1 MKKKLKCILLVDD
14 DEATN
19 FFHQIIIEQAGC
31 TEHVEVAT
39 NGKKAIEFLTRER
52 KNNCTPDIIFL
63 DINMPVMNGWEFLDA
78 YEKLDAAQKS
88 KIVLVMLTAS
98 INPDDMQKAEKR
110 ESISGFRNKPLSVE
124 MLNEIIQTYFPDCL

>member
-1 MKKKLKCILLVDD
+1 MKKKLKCILLIDD

-19 FFHQIIIEQAGC
+19 FFHQIIIGQANC
-31 TEHVEVAT
+31 TEHIEVAT

-52 KNNCTPDIIFL
+52 PDDCVPDIIFL

-78 YEKLDAAQKS
+78 YEKLEATQKS

-98 INPDDMQKAEKR
+98 INPDDMEKAEKR
-110 ESISGFRNKPLSVE
+110 SSVTGFRNKPLTVE
-124 MLNEIIQTYFPDCL
+124 MLNEIIQSYFPQNL

>member
-1 MKKKLKCILLVDD
+1 MKKKLKCILLIDD

-19 FFHQIIIEQAGC
+19 FFHQIIIEQADC
-31 TEHVEVAT
+31 AEHVEVAT

-52 KNNCTPDIIFL
+52 TNNCTPDIIFL

-110 ESISGFRNKPLSVE
+110 ESVSGFRSKPLSVE
-124 MLNEIIQTYFPDCL
+124 MLNEIIQTYFPDYL